1 LNEIQEGEMAI
12 PSHASGIRIIRRG
25 IAIAKL

>member
-1 LNEIQEGEMAI
+1 LNEIQEGEMGI